1 MIQKTIGARRRKG
14 ARQGRHPSGVGVG
27 VLVLGA
33 GVLVTAIALGGCAP
47 LQEAKENSW
56 GDLTPPV
63 YLGIRAVGPNQVA
76 VDFDEAVTITPETVA
91 VSDALGASS
100 ARVEE
105 TSVIV
110 ETEHQSVPGSEYT
123 LEGRVED
130 GAGNSTT
137 FVASFYGFNADVPEV
152 LINELTPQGSAGR
165 PDVVELYLKTAGNL
179 GGLTLYEGTPGEWET
194 RYVFPAMEL
203 PAGAYVVVHYRPEGI
218 PEEITEIDDP
228 AESGGI
234 DATDEAWDVW
244 IPGGDGLTGNN
255 GAITLAE
262 QPFGR
267 IVDAVL
273 YSNRTS
279 SSDTNYR
286 GFGSSRM
293 LAQAEELFA
302 AGAWRAAGEA
312 IAPEDC
318 VDPED
323 STATRSISRSSEA
336 VDTNSSVDWHITPT
350 RGATFGAVNT
360 DEVYLP

>member
-1 MIQKTIGARRRKG
+1 MMIRIATTLGRRALG
-14 ARQGRHPSGVGVG
+14 PAAAI
-27 VLVLGA
+27 LGA
-33 GVLVTAIALGGCAP
+33 AVLATLVFGACAP
-47 LQEAKENSW
+47 LQEAKDAGW
-56 GDLTPPV
+56 GDLVPPV
-63 YLGIRAVGPNQVA
+63 YLGIQAMGPSQV
-76 VDFDEAVTITPETVA
+76 VVEFDEAVRLTPGTVA
-91 VSDALGASS
+91 VSDALGTAT

-105 TSVIV
+105 AAVIV
-110 ETEHQSVPGSEYT
+110 ETEHQSVPGTEYT
-123 LEGRVED
+123 LEARVED

-137 FVASFYGFNADVPEV
+137 FVAAFYGYNPDVPEV
-152 LINELTPQGSAGR
+152 VINELTTQGSKTK
-165 PDVVELYLKTAGNL
+165 PDVVELYLKTSGNL

-218 PEEITEIDDP
+218 PEEITEIEDP
-228 AESGGI
+228 TESGGI

-255 GAITLAE
+255 GAVTLAE

-267 IVDAVL
+267 IIDAVL

-279 SSDTNYR
+279 ASDTTYR

-302 AGAWRAAGEA
+302 AGAWSAAGEA
-312 IAPEDC
+312 IVPEDC
-318 VDPED
+318 LDPED
-323 STATRSISRSSEA
+323 STATRSMSRSSES
-336 VDTNSSVDWHITPT
+336 VDTDTAADWHITPT